1 VKVQGDE
8 EAKEGKGK
16 RKGIAAP
23 VGDSSETYKTKR
35 YLNLSRVG
43 KADDIVC
50 SRLFGR
56 WQLPGVVRGA

>member
-1 VKVQGDE
+1 MKVQGDA

-16 RKGIAAP
+16 RKGVTVP

-35 YLNLSRVG
+35 YLNFLRVG

-50 SRLFGR
+50 SRLFGW
-56 WQLPGVVRGA
+56 WQVPGAV